1 METTETDQQVEDPTN
16 HIIDDIVE
24 QGRKDV
30 DEYED
35 NTIGI
40 DRDSSRYTGWCFF
53 FVTRQL
59 L

>member
-1 METTETDQQVEDPTN
+1 MVETRESDQQAEDSTN

-40 DRDSSRYTGWCFF
+40 DRDSARYTGWCFF

-59 L
+59 

>member
-1 METTETDQQVEDPTN
+1 METTETDQQAEDSTN

-35 NTIGI
+35 NAIGI
-40 DRDSSRYTGWCFF
+40 DRDSARYTGWYFC

-59 L
+59 